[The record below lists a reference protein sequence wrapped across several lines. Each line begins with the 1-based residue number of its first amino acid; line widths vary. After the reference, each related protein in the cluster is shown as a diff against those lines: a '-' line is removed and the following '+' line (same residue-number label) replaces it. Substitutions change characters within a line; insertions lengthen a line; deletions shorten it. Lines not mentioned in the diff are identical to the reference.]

1 MGGTLG
7 TFFCHT
13 AHESWGFTP
22 TAVKTCQGNW
32 NRIGG
37 KGCDRGKGLG
47 ELTTYDMV
55 GEEICQ
61 DIRIMVV
68 KSTKIE
74 MKCGTCNHTFFKL
87 DIISIIVIFLV
98 NKKKWEL

>member
-7 TFFCHT
+7 TFFCRT

-68 KSTKIE
+68 KSTKDRNE
-74 MKCGTCNHTFFKL
+74 MWNCNYTFF
-87 DIISIIVIFLV
+87 
-98 NKKKWEL
+98 